1 MVAKGEFREDLLYRI
16 NTIHVEIPPL
26 RERKEDII
34 PLAER
39 FMVHFCKQYD
49 KSLMKFTPEAKDKLT
64 AHPWYGNIREL
75 EHVIEKAVIIN
86 DSPLIPAELFQLSV
100 PRIAIQ
106 EQSISTLEEMEVQMI
121 RKALD
126 ACAGNLSAVAAQL
139 GITRQ
144 TLYTK
149 MKIFGL

>member
-34 PLAER
+34 PLVER

-100 PRIAIQ
+100 PRIAIRGT
-106 EQSISTLEEMEVQMI
+106 EYLHPGRNGSADDTESARCLCGKSIGST
-121 RKALD
+121 RSTGNNPADAL
-126 ACAGNLSAVAAQL
+126 
-139 GITRQ
+139 
-144 TLYTK
+144 
-149 MKIFGL
+149 

>member
-1 MVAKGEFREDLLYRI
+1 MCIRDRICATNRNLQEMVAKGEFREDLLYRI

-75 EHVIEKAVIIN
+75 EHVIEKAVIIL
-86 DSPLIPAELFQLSV
+86 SLIH
-100 PRIAIQ
+100 I
-106 EQSISTLEEMEVQMI
+106 
-121 RKALD
+121 
-126 ACAGNLSAVAAQL
+126 
-139 GITRQ
+139 
-144 TLYTK
+144 
-149 MKIFGL
+149 

>member
-1 MVAKGEFREDLLYRI
+1 MVVKGEFREDLLYRI

-39 FMVHFCKQYD
+39 FMVRFCKQYD
-49 KSLMKFTPEAKDKLT
+49 KTLMKFTPDAKDKLK
-64 AHPWYGNIREL
+64 AHLWYGNIREL

-86 DSPLIPAELFQLSV
+86 DSPLVPAELFQLSI
-100 PRIAIQ
+100 PRTESQ
-106 EQSISTLEEMEVQMI
+106 EKSISTLEEMEMQMI

-126 ACAGNLSAVAAQL
+126 TCAGNLSAVAAQL

-144 TLYTK
+144 TLYNK
-149 MKIFGL
+149 MKKFGL